1 MSPTLS
7 SHRGPALEALIS
19 ALSRTQPC
27 TNRPGTVRPWAVPLA
42 PLSMPVLPGQP
53 AVLGDSPDLSLCAV
67 HSPRVHSVCFAA
79 SALCA
84 FSGTLLA
91 LLTLRS
97 CDALLL
103 WGHSQVLP
111 LFSLCLL
118 ENYVT
123 ILGSFFFIQDAI
135 LIPVYCATVHT
146 KKK

>member
-1 MSPTLS
+1 MCHQLLAATGDLPSKPSYLLSAAPSPVPT
-7 SHRGPALEALIS
+7 GPALGCSTRAPERACAPEVS
-19 ALSRTQPC
+19 QP
-27 TNRPGTVRPWAVPLA
+27 
-42 PLSMPVLPGQP
+42 P

-67 HSPRVHSVCFAA
+67 HSPRVHSMCFAA